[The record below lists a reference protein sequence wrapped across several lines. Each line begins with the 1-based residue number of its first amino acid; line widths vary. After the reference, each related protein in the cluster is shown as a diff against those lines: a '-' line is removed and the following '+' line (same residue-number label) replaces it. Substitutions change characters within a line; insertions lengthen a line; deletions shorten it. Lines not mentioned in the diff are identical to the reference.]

1 MTKTAKISKEIF
13 NYLRD
18 NENEAKQV
26 LKSLEKR
33 RKKDLP
39 MELDNS
45 SQISQSAIV
54 EVDLTGMKPVV
65 LEGQEAIRD
74 MPVVPRKRKTVT
86 LQSEQEQLQEEDR
99 QFQVPEEQEQEQE
112 QEQGQEQEQV
122 EDILFQEHEEKEQ
135 EQEQEE
141 EIQELIEEEDDVLPE
156 KLQIIVNDLY
166 SSVNS
171 PIFNR
176 TVSQTPL
183 LELNEFSFVPLTNNA
198 LENLHLSSFKD
209 NGLLAEKTRTSA
221 DSSYSL
227 RCFNTYLAKQ
237 ALVKKLMDID
247 PTKSEAQ
254 VLYSLNDRISQ
265 ESNVDIE
272 WNQLKQ
278 CSKRGKALYDLM
290 KELNLGTYCNLF
302 Y

>member
-1 MTKTAKISKEIF
+1 MKKTAKTAKISKEIY

-39 MELDNS
+39 MQLDNS

-54 EVDLTGMKPVV
+54 EVDLTGMKPIV
-65 LEGQEAIRD
+65 LEGQEATRD

-86 LQSEQEQLQEEDR
+86 LQSEQELLQVEER
-99 QFQVPEEQEQEQE
+99 HFQVPEEQ
-112 QEQGQEQEQV
+112 QV
-122 EDILFQEHEEKEQ
+122 DD

-141 EIQELIEEEDDVLPE
+141 GIQELNEEEDGRLPE

-198 LENLHLSSFKD
+198 LETLHLSSFKD
-209 NGLLAEKTRTSA
+209 NGLLAEKTRTTS

-237 ALVKKLMDID
+237 ALVKKLMDVD

-254 VLYSLNDRISQ
+254 VLYSLCDRISQ
-265 ESNVDIE
+265 ESYVDIE

-278 CSKRGKALYDLM
+278 CSKRGKALYDFM
-290 KELNLGTYCNLF
+290 KELNLGTYCNSF

>member
-54 EVDLTGMKPVV
+54 EVDLTGRKPIV

-112 QEQGQEQEQV
+112 QGQEQV
-122 EDILFQEHEEKEQ
+122 EDILFQEHGEKEQ

-141 EIQELIEEEDDVLPE
+141 EIQVLIEEEDDVLPE

-265 ESNVDIE
+265 ESNLEIE

-290 KELNLGTYCNLF
+290 KELNLGTYCNSF

>member
-1 MTKTAKISKEIF
+1 
-13 NYLRD
+13 
-18 NENEAKQV
+18 
-26 LKSLEKR
+26 
-33 RKKDLP
+33 
-39 MELDNS
+39 
-45 SQISQSAIV
+45 
-54 EVDLTGMKPVV
+54 
-65 LEGQEAIRD
+65 

-86 LQSEQEQLQEEDR
+86 PHSEQELLQVEDRHFQEPEEQQVDDQEQLQVEDR
-99 QFQVPEEQEQEQE
+99 H
-112 QEQGQEQEQV
+112 
-122 EDILFQEHEEKEQ
+122 FQEPVEQ
-135 EQEQEE
+135 QVDEQEQEE
-141 EIQELIEEEDDVLPE
+141 GIQELNEEEDDRLPE

-198 LENLHLSSFKD
+198 LETLHLSSFKD
-209 NGLLAEKTRTSA
+209 NGLLAEKTRTTS

-237 ALVKKLMDID
+237 ALVKKLMDVD

-254 VLYSLNDRISQ
+254 VIYSLSDRISQ
-265 ESNVDIE
+265 ESYVDIE

-278 CSKRGKALYDLM
+278 CSKRGKALYDFM
-290 KELNLGTYCNLF
+290 KELNLGTYCNSF
-302 Y
+302 H